1 MSMIKNRSEILFLY
15 DVTDANP
22 NGDPVDEN
30 KPRIDEET
38 GVNIVTDVR
47 LKRTVRD
54 YLHYYKGLDVF
65 VLEIREDSG
74 SLRTKEKRLAD
85 FKGNEDI
92 VKRCIDVRLFGATT
106 AVRDK
111 TMTLTG
117 PVQFKYGRSLH
128 RVNVVY
134 VKGPL

>member
-1 MSMIKNRSEILFLY
+1 MSELVKNRSEILFLY

-54 YLHYYKGLDVF
+54 YLINFKKIKG
-65 VLEIREDSG
+65 
-74 SLRTKEKRLAD
+74 
-85 FKGNEDI
+85 
-92 VKRCIDVRLFGATT
+92 
-106 AVRDK
+106 
-111 TMTLTG
+111 M
-117 PVQFKYGRSLH
+117 KYL
-128 RVNVVY
+128 
-134 VKGPL
+134 